1 MSEEVNAPEEGQGQ
15 DVGLSYQDINAAI
28 QVIDIVSARGAI
40 RGEELVQVGTLRERF
55 VAFLRHAQSQGEELG
70 FDLPASSLNPPEEEA
85 PAEAAE

>member
-1 MSEEVNAPEEGQGQ
+1 MSEEVNAPEEGQE
-15 DVGLSYQDINAAI
+15 VGLSYQDINAAI

-55 VAFLRHAQSQGEELG
+55 VAFLRHAQAQGEELG
-70 FDLPASSLNPPEEEA
+70 FDLPLSSLNPPEEEA